1 MQVFLN
7 VFMDIGM
14 ATWALLLDA
23 SVYII
28 IGLLAGGMLKSFLS
42 PGYVA
47 AHLGKGRFTSV
58 IKAAILGIP
67 LPLCSCGVLPAAASL
82 KKQGASNGATT
93 AFLISTPESGV
104 DSIAVSWVLL
114 DPLMTLFRPLA
125 AFLTAVVAGISENLL
140 HPPRHE
146 DLVGDGGRD
155 VSPPGK
161 SDGEAEEQAAAGFAA
176 RFREGIRYAMVE
188 LWGDLAGSFFLGL
201 LIAGVVAVFVPDD
214 FLQQYLGGGLTS
226 MLVMLVFGIPLY
238 ICATASTPIAAAFIL
253 KGVSPGAVL
262 VFLLVGPATNI
273 ATITVLTRLIGKRST
288 AVYLIAIAVV
298 SILCGLA
305 LDQLYSFLGISAQAT
320 VGKAAE
326 VVPDW
331 LGVPATVLLL
341 LLSVRPVARI
351 FRKWFG
357 LQPKGCACPP
367 GTPVANP
374 LPLAGGTTSA
384 CGTGCQCTGGQESP
398 DRPEG

>member
-1 MQVFLN
+1 
-7 VFMDIGM
+7 
-14 ATWALLLDA
+14 
-23 SVYII
+23 
-28 IGLLAGGMLKSFLS
+28 
-42 PGYVA
+42 
-47 AHLGKGRFTSV
+47 V

-161 SDGEAEEQAAAGFAA
+161 SDGEAEEQAVAGFAA
-176 RFREGIRYAMVE
+176 RFRAGIRYAVME

-214 FLQQYLGGGLTS
+214 FFQQYLGGGLTS

-273 ATITVLTRLIGKRST
+273 ATITVLTKLLGKRST
-288 AVYLIAIAVV
+288 AVYLVAIGVV

-305 LDQLYSFLGISAQAT
+305 LDQLYSFLGISAQAS

-331 LGVPATVLLL
+331 LGIPATVLIL
-341 LLSVRPVARI
+341 LLSVRPMARI

-357 LQPKGCACPP
+357 LAPKGCACPP
-367 GTPVANP
+367 RTPASNP
-374 LPLAGGTTSA
+374 LPSAGRMPA
-384 CGTGCQCTGGQESP
+384 DCGTGCQCAGGRETA